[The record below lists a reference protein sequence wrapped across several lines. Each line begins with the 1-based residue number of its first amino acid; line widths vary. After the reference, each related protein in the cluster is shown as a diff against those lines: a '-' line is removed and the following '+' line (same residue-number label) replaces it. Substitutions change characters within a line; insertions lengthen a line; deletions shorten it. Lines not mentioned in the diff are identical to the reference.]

1 MLLKCKDVAFLA
13 SDYLDKNLTN
23 SISLRLRW
31 HLMLCAN
38 CRRFVKHLQITNTV
52 ATHLAHPE
60 NTTDAEAVW
69 ARIKERSRQSGD
81 NHN

>member
-1 MLLKCKDVAFLA
+1 MLLKCKDVAHLA
-13 SDYLDKNLTN
+13 SDYLDKNLSS

-38 CRRFVKHLQITNTV
+38 CRRFVKHLETTKVV
-52 ATHLAHPE
+52 AARLANPA

-69 ARIKERSRQSGD
+69 AKLKMQMQEKK
-81 NHN
+81 

>member
-38 CRRFVKHLQITNTV
+38 CRRFIKHLETTKMVTRQ
-52 ATHLAHPE
+52 LANPAS
-60 NTTDAEAVW
+60 NTDADAVW
-69 ARIKERSRQSGD
+69 VRLKVRMREENNS
-81 NHN
+81 